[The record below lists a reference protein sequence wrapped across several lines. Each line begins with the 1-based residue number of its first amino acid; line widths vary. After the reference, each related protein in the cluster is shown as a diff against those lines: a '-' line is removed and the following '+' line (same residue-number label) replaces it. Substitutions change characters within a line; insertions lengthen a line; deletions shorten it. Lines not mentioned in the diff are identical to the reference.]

1 MSEEAQKDVNFFL
14 EAIGTG
20 PAQLHVALLCGILFF
35 CYGAEV
41 LALSVINSTLGSAW
55 YSPVG
60 RGMLMSA
67 TLLGFAAGGIS
78 VGALADRYG
87 RKSPN
92 LALGGIIVG
101 NGASMFAPN
110 YWHMLGTRAF
120 VGFSMGWG
128 IPSWL
133 SLASELSPI
142 AARAPLQAA
151 GALFSVFG
159 GVYVCVCVIL
169 LDPHMHIE
177 WRRLLLLATIPPLVT
192 LLPAA
197 MLLPESPRWAFL
209 HGQTDRARRIL
220 LKMAR
225 QNGKRI
231 SALEDERAEWAAPEE
246 DTRGGPTAYMV
257 IFSRKYSFTTAILC
271 YSTLACNL
279 CMYGLTY
286 SLPQCLPEM
295 EKASNVAEG
304 WQLLIGEA
312 VSSLNAILVLYADVM
327 PRILSQFCSLLVT
340 SAALLLFALFLF
352 FRHAGATF
360 AVVAAKFA
368 GRCAFNFTYFYTAE
382 LYPTSC
388 RASGVGLAI
397 SFGRIGG
404 IISPLLFEWLVAA
417 VEDHPVVQKHPGGK
431 FSAYFLLMAVCLLV
445 DALLVLCL
453 PFETRL
459 QALEETYV
467 DVRLDKRFRVPRLG
481 RRFSNLDKMVDD
493 WQYAW
498 RRSSSMP
505 PVSLPYARVGT
516 GGHLDRRSSLPVAL
530 DARRV
535 EGYRTCGE

>member
-1 MSEEAQKDVNFFL
+1 MLDEGAQKDVNFFL

-41 LALSVINSTLGSAW
+41 LALSVINSSLGSDW

-92 LALGGIIVG
+92 LLALGGIIVG
-101 NGASMFAPN
+101 NAASMFAPN
-110 YWHMLGTRAF
+110 YWHMLGMRAF
-120 VGFSMGWG
+120 VGFCMGWG

-159 GVYVCVCVIL
+159 GVYVCVCIVV

-177 WRRLLLLATIPPLVT
+177 WRHLVLLATIPPLLS

-197 MLLPESPRWAFL
+197 ILLPESPRWAFL
-209 HGQTDRARRIL
+209 HGQTDKARRIL

-231 SALEDERAEWAAPEE
+231 SALEDESSSEWAAPVEE
-246 DTRGGPTAYMV
+246 TRGGPTAYKV
-257 IFSRKYSFTTAILC
+257 IFSRKYRFTTAILC
-271 YSTLACNL
+271 YSTLACSL
-279 CMYGLTY
+279 CMYGMLY

-295 EKASNVAEG
+295 EKASSIAEG

-312 VSSLNAILVLYADVM
+312 VSSLNAILVSAADVM
-327 PRILSQFCSLLVT
+327 PRILSQFFALLVT

-352 FRHAGATF
+352 FRHPAATW
-360 AVVAAKFA
+360 AAVAAKFA
-368 GRCAFNFTYFYTAE
+368 GRCAFNFLYFYTSE

-397 SFGRIGG
+397 SFGRIGAL
-404 IISPLLFEWLVAA
+404 SPLYC
-417 VEDHPVVQKHPGGK
+417 K
-431 FSAYFLLMAVCLLV
+431 FSAYFLLVAVCLLV

-493 WQYAW
+493 FQYA
-498 RRSSSMP
+498 RRPRSSSMP
-505 PVSLPYARVGT
+505 PVSSLPYGRVGA
-516 GGHLDRRSSLPVAL
+516 GHLDRRSSLPVAS